1 MKKTLAFLAGLVL
14 SCSAVGMNAFAA
26 DEPSSE
32 SAPLKANVLVTVS
45 DGTKLALS
53 QADVLVTDL
62 NGDEKLSID
71 ETLVA
76 AHDQFFEGGAA
87 AGYKS
92 SEKEGYD
99 GKSLDKLWGIENG
112 GSYGYYV
119 NSNSAWSL
127 NDEVK
132 EGDHLDAFVYSDA
145 KKFSDVYCFFDIRE
159 NLDSKEG
166 DSLTLKLSKIQ
177 YDPVTY
183 APSNVPVV
191 GAEITIDGKGTGVLT
206 DESGSATII
215 LTKDS
220 SESIKAVISAVSTK
234 ETLVPPVCLADIN
247 NNEEETES
255 DTTTTI
261 ETSNT
266 VDPGSSDEEEATDTE
281 TTTEA
286 EETTEAETSSSETTS
301 STSSGAVN
309 NTNSDSPKT
318 GDAGTGA
325 VAAVLGCTV
334 LAAFALK
341 RKDV

>member
-1 MKKTLAFLAGLVL
+1 MKKSIALITGLAL
-14 SCSAVGMNAFAA
+14 SCSVVGMNAFAA

-45 DGTKLALS
+45 DGTKLALP

-87 AGYKS
+87 AG
-92 SEKEGYD
+92 
-99 GKSLDKLWGIENG
+99 LWGIENG
-112 GSYGYYV
+112 GSYGFYV
-119 NSNSAWSL
+119 NSNLAWSL

-132 EGDHLDAFVYSDA
+132 ENDYLDAFVYSDT
-145 KKFSDVYCFFDIRE
+145 KSYSDAYSFFDIRE
-159 NLDSKEG
+159 KLGTEVG
-166 DSLTLKLSKIQ
+166 DTLSLTLSKIGF
-177 YDPVTY
+177 DPTTY
-183 APSNVPVV
+183 APTKYPVV
-191 GAEITIDGKGTGVLT
+191 GAEITINGKGTGVLT
-206 DESGSATII
+206 DAEGKATIT
-215 LTKDS
+215 LENDS
-220 SESIKAVISAVSTK
+220 DANIKAVISAKSGT

-247 NNEEETES
+247 LKEEETEPE
-255 DTTTTI
+255 TTTI
-261 ETSNT
+261 AEPTTSDDET
-266 VDPGSSDEEEATDTE
+266 
-281 TTTEA
+281 
-286 EETTEAETSSSETTS
+286 TTEAETSSAETTS
-301 STSSGAVN
+301 ETAAQSTETSTSATSAGAVDNAN
-309 NTNSDSPKT
+309 NDSPKT

>member
-1 MKKTLAFLAGLVL
+1 MKKSIALITGLAL
-14 SCSAVGMNAFAA
+14 SCSVVGMNAFAA

-45 DGTKLALS
+45 DGTKLALP

-87 AGYKS
+87 AGYAS

-99 GKSLDKLWGIENG
+99 GPSIDKLWGIENG
-112 GSYGYYV
+112 GSYGFYV
-119 NSNSAWSL
+119 NSNLAWSL

-132 EGDHLDAFVYSDA
+132 ENDYLDAFVYSDT
-145 KKFSDVYCFFDIRE
+145 KSYSDAYSFFDIRE
-159 NLDSKEG
+159 KLGTEVG
-166 DSLTLKLSKIQ
+166 DTLSLTLSKIGF
-177 YDPVTY
+177 DPTTY
-183 APSNVPVV
+183 APTKYPVV
-191 GAEITIDGKGTGVLT
+191 GAEITINGKGTGVLT
-206 DESGSATII
+206 DAEGKATIT
-215 LTKDS
+215 LENDS
-220 SESIKAVISAVSTK
+220 DANIKAVISAKSGT

-247 NNEEETES
+247 LKEEETEPE
-255 DTTTTI
+255 TTTI
-261 ETSNT
+261 AEPTTSDDET
-266 VDPGSSDEEEATDTE
+266 
-281 TTTEA
+281 
-286 EETTEAETSSSETTS
+286 TTEAETSSAETTS
-301 STSSGAVN
+301 ETAAQSTETSTSATSAGAVDNAN
-309 NTNSDSPKT
+309 NDSPKT